1 MNSLIQAIGFTRE
14 NACIYTGTYGFQFAA
29 PPNSSFYGISDGYTL
44 LSGVLH
50 CVYFYK
56 DSWELEYHLGCVR
69 LSEIYSKIATL

>member
-1 MNSLIQAIGFTRE
+1 MHAYTQEPMDFSLLPP
-14 NACIYTGTYGFQFAA
+14 

-56 DSWELEYHLGCVR
+56 DSWELEFHLGYVR